1 MGSVEDQAEK
11 AAWTPIRVVLHNG
24 SPMRKLLGN
33 LTGAVFETVEGRP

>member
-1 MGSVEDQAEK
+1 MGSVIDEAEK

-24 SPMRKLLGN
+24 PPMQKLLGH